1 MRFLDYLRMVLTGLV
16 SGAARMLPVSDS
28 AHAILLTRL
37 FGNTSLY
44 TDRFLMLCY
53 AAAGLGSAFA
63 LAFTFFN
70 KLNVFSQYKTDD
82 QKRNTQDLV
91 RQMLLS
97 VVPYMV
103 VAAVFELLLPNVTE
117 KVFLSPFMAAGLLIL
132 YGAFMLIAERKLKQ
146 KEPEVLRLSELPVR
160 TVLFVGLAE
169 VLSYFAGAGPV
180 ETILIVA
187 LLLSS
192 SRYVAA
198 EFSYYASIPAALV
211 LAMFRAVRYFVF
223 DAGTMNGPKI
233 FSLLM
238 AFIGASVVTFALART
253 FLHMLKRR
261 TTPTFAVYRIIL
273 GVGAIVLAAITG

>member
-1 MRFLDYLRMVLTGLV
+1 MKFLDYLRMVLTGLV

-28 AHAILLTRL
+28 AHAILLSRL
-37 FGNTSLY
+37 FGNTALY

-91 RQMLLS
+91 RKMLLS
-97 VVPYMV
+97 SVPFTV
-103 VAAVFELLLPNVTE
+103 IAAVFELLLPNVTE
-117 KVFLSPFMAAGLLIL
+117 KVFLSPFTAAALLIL
-132 YGAFMLIAERKLKQ
+132 YGVFLLIAERKLKK

-160 TVLFVGLAE
+160 TVLFIGLFE
-169 VLSYFAGAGPV
+169 VLAYFAGAGPV
-180 ETILIVA
+180 ETVLIGA

-198 EFSYYASIPAALV
+198 EFSYYASIPAALM
-211 LAMFRAVRYFVF
+211 LAVFRAARYFLI
-223 DAGTMNGPKI
+223 DAGTLNGPKA

-238 AFIGASVVTFALART
+238 AFIGAAVVTFALART

-261 TTPTFAVYRIIL
+261 SVSGFAVYRIIL
-273 GVGAIVLAAITG
+273 GVGATVIAAVTG

>member
-1 MRFLDYLRMVLTGLV
+1 MKFLDYLRMVLTGLV

-91 RQMLLS
+91 RKMLLS

-117 KVFLSPFMAAGLLIL
+117 KVFLNPFMAAGLLIL

-211 LAMFRAVRYFVF
+211 LAVFRAIRYFVF

-261 TTPTFAVYRIIL
+261 TTSTFAVYRIIL